1 MRLKLPICY
10 FDAKTKILCPLCRD
24 KLNRGEISELD
35 VDVSHD
41 LIKIEEREIPQLK
54 DAEFI
59 KAIRADNITLILVR
73 SGAKVTRTIWNRV
86 ARQLSKRGY
95 GRVKIVE
102 YTNDVKNLIQN
113 IIFPARVLS
122 MSIVWF
128 PDGTSEHYVRVSSR
142 DLKRMPLS
150 PKTVEGIVEKL
161 TGIKVKI
168 ALEKF

>member
-1 MRLKLPICY
+1 VRLKLPICY

-24 KLNRGEISELD
+24 KLERGEISELD

-41 LIKIEEREIPQLK
+41 LVKLEEHEFPQLK
-54 DAEFI
+54 EAEFV
-59 KAIRADNITLILVR
+59 KALKADNVTLILVK
-73 SGAKVTRTIWNRV
+73 SKSKVTRTVWNRV
-86 ARQLSKRGY
+86 ARQLSKKGY

-128 PDGTSEHYVRVSSR
+128 PDGTSEHYVRVSPR
-142 DLKRMPLS
+142 DLRRIPLS
-150 PKTVEGIVEKL
+150 PKAVESVVEEL
-161 TGIKVKI
+161 IGVKVRI
-168 ALEKF
+168 TSEKF